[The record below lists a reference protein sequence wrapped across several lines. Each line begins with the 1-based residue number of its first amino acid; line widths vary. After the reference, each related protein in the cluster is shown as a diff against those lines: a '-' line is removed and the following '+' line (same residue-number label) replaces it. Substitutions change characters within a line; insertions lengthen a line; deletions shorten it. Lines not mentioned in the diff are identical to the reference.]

1 MIGGELRHNILSCTG
16 TFAEN
21 MLKTMFFDKGF
32 ISGNH
37 LTLEHGFTTPSVQE
51 AKLKRMIM
59 DNCKEHYIVLDHTK
73 FGDDSLS
80 LIASTA
86 ELDNVIT
93 DWHTPSKTI
102 TGLQEQGVRVIQST
116 EEPS

>member
-1 MIGGELRHNILSCTG
+1 
-16 TFAEN
+16 
-21 MLKTMFFDKGF
+21 
-32 ISGNH
+32 
-37 LTLEHGFTTPSVQE
+37 
-51 AKLKRMIM
+51 MIM